1 MQPESREDS
10 YLQRKQTPASLGRII
25 FCWTPQLFM
34 TMMLV
39 LYEAIIAIQ
48 VALAEAKGRSGR

>member
-1 MQPESREDS
+1 MQRRFLSPEKTD
-10 YLQRKQTPASLGRII
+10 TSLPGPHH
-25 FCWTPQLFM
+25 FLLMHPQFFM